1 MIPCNQVVSQTF
13 ALLNSAQAFNNP
25 QASILDNIKTATS
38 GRIVTVDQMIL
49 QLDPLDPQY
58 PVKLAN
64 LESLKL
70 KLVNMV
76 GGQNYANFLNSPIG
90 QFLGYTDF
98 ISGRRSTFPAELAS
112 IASTVPGAAVLA
124 GATFFTVLSVAG
136 ALPHIK
142 SELCEES
149 DPDDPCAHVNG
160 MFGAVLGE
168 FNSNLANMLA
178 VMSGAAFL
186 QDIEAAIQK
195 VQTFVEQVLGKI
207 VEGLTKMT
215 EAFIKATNHG
225 IAKLLEALKIDPCI
239 ASLLHA
245 VGTQQLRNV
254 LQV

>member
-13 ALLNSAQAFNNP
+13 ALLSSAQAFTNP
-25 QASILDNIKTATS
+25 QATVLDNLKTLTS
-38 GRIVTVDQMIL
+38 GRILVVDQL
-49 QLDPLDPQY
+49 LLELNPLDPDY
-58 PVKLAN
+58 PVRLAN
-64 LESLKL
+64 LTNLKT

-76 GGQNYANFLNSPIG
+76 GGANYANFQNSPIG
-90 QFLGYTDF
+90 QFLAYTDF
-98 ISGRRSTFPAELAS
+98 LSGQRSAFPSELSA
-112 IASTVPGAAVLA
+112 IAATVPGAAVLG
-124 GATFFTVLSVAG
+124 GATFMTVLSVAG
-136 ALPHIK
+136 AWPHFS
-142 SELCEES
+142 SELCEEV
-149 DPDDPCAHVNG
+149 DPSDPCAHVHG

-168 FNSNLANMLA
+168 FNQNLANMLSW
-178 VMSGAAFL
+178 MSGDWLL
-186 QDIEAAIQK
+186 QGLEAAIQK

>member
-13 ALLNSAQAFNNP
+13 ALLSSAQAFTNP
-25 QASILDNIKTATS
+25 QATVLDNIKNLTG
-38 GRIVTVDQMIL
+38 GRILVVDSLIL

-58 PVKLAN
+58 PVKLLN
-64 LESLKL
+64 LNTLKT
-70 KLVNMV
+70 KLVDMV
-76 GGQNYANFLNSPIG
+76 GGANYANFTNSPIG

-98 ISGRRSTFPAELAS
+98 LSGRRSSFPAELAS
-112 IASTVPGAAVLA
+112 IASTVPGAAVLG
-124 GATFFTVLSVAG
+124 GATFMTVLSVAG
-136 ALPHIK
+136 AWPHFS
-142 SELCEES
+142 SELCEEV
-149 DPDDPCAHVNG
+149 DPADPCAHVHG

-168 FNSNLANMLA
+168 FNRNLSNMLSW
-178 VMSGAAFL
+178 MSGDWLL
-186 QDIEAAIQK
+186 QGIEEAIQK
-195 VQTFVEQVLGKI
+195 VQSFVEAVLGKI